1 MHRLKEKISRR
12 LHRSQ
17 QKEPA
22 TDNQSTSPDCK
33 RSDPIESAKEL
44 SQKRSTSVSSKPSIT
59 NRSQHEG
66 AVPRSLPEK
75 RRTLSTR
82 DTRGEVN
89 SVKGDDKTPDPS
101 LPEIR
106 KKPDSDEEVSVNL
119 WREAFARLL
128 QTTQDHLRELG
139 YEPSSNTDPGDLDI
153 LLKDLRKKMKVCDEK
168 GWKYKGEFVR
178 DYAAK
183 CATWIKWF
191 GDLVIP
197 FAPSQA
203 AGPWGLIK
211 AALEVGCVHITQL
224 LNIDVPVMLRLEV
237 SHGVSSINHGP

>member
-1 MHRLKEKISRR
+1 MHRLKEKFSRW
-12 LHRSQ
+12 LHRSRH
-17 QKEPA
+17 KEPA
-22 TDNQSTSPDCK
+22 ADNQSTSPDCK
-33 RSDPIESAKEL
+33 RSDPIESAKKL
-44 SQKRSTSVSSKPSIT
+44 SQKRSTSVSSKPPIT

-75 RRTLSTR
+75 RRSLSTS

-89 SVKGDDKTPDPS
+89 SVKGDDKPPDPS

-106 KKPDSDEEVSVNL
+106 KKPDSDVEVPGNL

-139 YEPSSNTDPGDLDI
+139 YEPSSHTDPGDLDI

-178 DYAAK
+178 YYAAK

-191 GDLVIP
+191 GDLVVP

-237 SHGVSSINHGP
+237 SHGVPSSNYGS